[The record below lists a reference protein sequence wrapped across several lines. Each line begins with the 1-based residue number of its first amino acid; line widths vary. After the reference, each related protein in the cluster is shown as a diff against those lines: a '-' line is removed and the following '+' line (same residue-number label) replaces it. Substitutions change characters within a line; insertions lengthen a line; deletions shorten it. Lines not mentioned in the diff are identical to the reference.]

1 MTLPDIMF
9 WQKKCVET
17 RLNPVEPEV
26 FSSLGSRPGDSAP
39 WTRTRQ
45 STCPQAG
52 QFIGQN
58 DNCEVNSEVNPNKS
72 CWFIHLKCFTKSCWT
87 NQSAV
92 YFYHIRSKIS
102 TYFLSAGGVLVN
114 VLSSAQGLYPLSP
127 ANQTSVALPCQG
139 ELECP
144 MLSSDIIHH
153 WEADAWTSDHSFHNS
168 ILAPKFA
175 ETNTNSLAIW
185 QWFVVSLTDLL
196 RLCDSHDILWISV
209 NQVPTYKL
217 RYPTYPSVTR
227 DDLQLLYCNH
237 VALFAI
243 RVIMVDVP
251 GKVATSTWSQES
263 IWFNMSYVCSGTL
276 APADRARSPPHSN
289 GI

>member
-72 CWFIHLKCFTKSCWT
+72 CWFIHLTCFTKSCWT

-92 YFYHIRSKIS
+92 DFYHIRSKIS
-102 TYFLSAGGVLVN
+102 TYFLSAGGVLVTFQCPGSLPSFSSQSDFCCFA
-114 VLSSAQGLYPLSP
+114 LSGRIGMPHAQ
-127 ANQTSVALPCQG
+127 
-139 ELECP
+139 
-144 MLSSDIIHH
+144 
-153 WEADAWTSDHSFHNS
+153 
-168 ILAPKFA
+168 
-175 ETNTNSLAIW
+175 
-185 QWFVVSLTDLL
+185 
-196 RLCDSHDILWISV
+196 
-209 NQVPTYKL
+209 
-217 RYPTYPSVTR
+217 
-227 DDLQLLYCNH
+227 
-237 VALFAI
+237 
-243 RVIMVDVP
+243 
-251 GKVATSTWSQES
+251 
-263 IWFNMSYVCSGTL
+263 
-276 APADRARSPPHSN
+276 
-289 GI
+289 